1 MPGTKDKWIRRFVIP
16 ETTRHSKGFT
26 IYKVTSVVYLRAS
39 REEISKV
46 SVWKRYNDFKKL
58 HSELYALHGRFQI
71 KDQFPPF
78 TKSKF
83 FGRFEVEVIEERK
96 NSALQL
102 LDFIGKHRCLYTSD
116 IFIRF
121 FENSLIDCNINDCS
135 QSISSDTSEEDHN
148 NIAERTYLTQSQ
160 VTRSLA
166 VERNSLK
173 LNTVASSKEYDKE
186 YNTANALQKQII
198 EHSHISKGENTLGID
213 TSVSNVHEK
222 LEDNLI
228 SKHENLNEE
237 KYEIKK
243 TKMVKIPNSKMIQ
256 DCSDL
261 ARTCKDITHYI
272 IVAAA
277 YINAAFKHEAIAEY
291 EEAFAQYKMG
301 ISTLLLGVE
310 TDPDHARK
318 IRIKKNISKY
328 LDRAE
333 KLYNKYLNWN
343 IAVLNK
349 PVSDLQYYK
358 VLKIIDSVMLV
369 TDLHSSN
376 VRIVKSI
383 EKSLC
388 NKENINNYILRGQ
401 IPFMVHLH
409 AYIETETTVFLILEY
424 IKRGRL
430 WNFIM
435 KNYKPCDHSFKRD
448 SLETL
453 GISSQYQNTL
463 ELTIMNND
471 NEIKLIKSGEVVELP
486 CTPCIYDTASTEI
499 KHMLK
504 EDKDQCR
511 KDTLG
516 EVCGSD
522 VPTTQLLEKAQK
534 LLQSVNATLRRSNS
548 VAIHL
553 NESKDLM
560 YSRDNIRRVIETDDI
575 CRCECSLNLAY
586 NSNLNEPTCNDS
598 NNREK
603 KEVFES
609 IKFFGKNKILP
620 INTSKENNLN
630 KCLSNSL
637 EFSFSDAQEND
648 TLNSTSL
655 DESCNSITD
664 KNLKHE
670 SFQTEDIIEQ
680 SNASMSKYLK
690 ENCMIEK
697 SEDCVHANNHS
708 DPISDP
714 NCGKLINWEI
724 KEEVVCRWAA
734 EILLALEA
742 LHQQGVVIFDLKP
755 ENILLDDQDHVILT
769 YIVPY
774 RNIELTKIRQAYS
787 SPELYTFSPMTSIS
801 PATDIWN
808 YGVILYELLTG
819 IKFRSLHAEPF
830 RSHSVVSIP
839 SKLSDNA
846 RSLLLSILKYK
857 PEERLTISDIKKHCF
872 FEKIDWSNMVY
883 CTV

>member
-26 IYKVTSVVYLRAS
+26 IYKVTSVVYLKAS

-71 KDQFPPF
+71 KDHFPPF

-96 NSALQL
+96 NSALQF

-135 QSISSDTSEEDHN
+135 QSISSDTSEEEHN
-148 NIAERTYLTQSQ
+148 NIVERTCLSQTQ
-160 VTRSLA
+160 VTGSP
-166 VERNSLK
+166 VVDKNSLK

-186 YNTANALQKQII
+186 SNIANAVQTQII
-198 EHSHISKGENTLGID
+198 EHSHISKSDKTLGID
-213 TSVSNVHEK
+213 TSVSNVHDK

-333 KLYNKYLNWN
+333 KLYNKYLNLN
-343 IAVLNK
+343 ISVLNK

-376 VRIVKSI
+376 LRIVKSI
-383 EKSLC
+383 EKSLYS
-388 NKENINNYILRGQ
+388 KENINNYILRGQ

-430 WNFIM
+430 WDFIM
-435 KNYKPCDHSFKRD
+435 KNYKLCDQSFKRD

-453 GISSQYQNTL
+453 GITIQYPNTFEEIL
-463 ELTIMNND
+463 NND
-471 NEIKLIKSGEVVELP
+471 NEMKLIRSEEVELP
-486 CTPCIYDTASTEI
+486 CTYDTASTEI

-504 EDKDQCR
+504 KDKDQCQ
-511 KDTLG
+511 KDTLN
-516 EVCGSD
+516 EAYGSD

-553 NESKDLM
+553 NES
-560 YSRDNIRRVIETDDI
+560 
-575 CRCECSLNLAY
+575 SLKLAY
-586 NSNLNEPTCNDS
+586 NYNLNEPARNDS
-598 NNREK
+598 NNKDK

-609 IKFFGKNKILP
+609 IKFLGKNKIVP
-620 INTSKENNLN
+620 INMSKENNLT

-637 EFSFSDAQEND
+637 DFSFSDTQEND
-648 TLNSTSL
+648 MLNSTSS
-655 DESCNSITD
+655 DASCNSMITD
-664 KNLKHE
+664 KNLKYE
-670 SFQTEDIIEQ
+670 SFQNEDIIEQ
-680 SNASMSKYLK
+680 RNASMSKYLK
-690 ENCMIEK
+690 DTNCMIEK
-697 SEDCVHANNHS
+697 SKECAHVKNHS
-708 DPISDP
+708 DP
-714 NCGKLINWEI
+714 NCDKLVNWEI

-742 LHQQGVVIFDLKP
+742 LHQQGVIIFDLKP
-755 ENILLDDQDHVILT
+755 ENILLDDHDHVILT

-787 SPELYTFSPMTSIS
+787 SPELYTFSPMTSIT
-801 PATDIWN
+801 PATDIWS

-839 SKLSDNA
+839 SQLSDNA

-872 FEKIDWSNMVY
+872 FEKIDWFNMVY

>member
-26 IYKVTSVVYLRAS
+26 IYKVTSLVYLRAS
-39 REEISKV
+39 REEISKI

-58 HSELYALHGRFQI
+58 HLELCVLHRRFQI
-71 KDQFPPF
+71 KERFPPF

-96 NSALQL
+96 NSALQF

-116 IFIRF
+116 IFIQF

-135 QSISSDTSEEDHN
+135 QSISSDTSEDDRN
-148 NIAERTYLTQSQ
+148 VVERTRLSQSQ
-160 VTRSLA
+160 
-166 VERNSLK
+166 
-173 LNTVASSKEYDKE
+173 E
-186 YNTANALQKQII
+186 YNKECNTDDALQTQII
-198 EHSHISKGENTLGID
+198 EHSHISKDDKILGID
-213 TSVSNVHEK
+213 ISVSNVHDK
-222 LEDNLI
+222 LEDNPI
-228 SKHENLNEE
+228 SKRENVNNE

-243 TKMVKIPNSKMIQ
+243 TKMVKIPNSNMIQ

-272 IVAAA
+272 VVAAA
-277 YINAAFKHEAIAEY
+277 YISAAFKHEAIAEY

-310 TDPDHARK
+310 TDPDHVRK
-318 IRIKKNISKY
+318 ITIKKNISKY

-333 KLYNKYLNWN
+333 KLYNRYLNWN
-343 IAVLNK
+343 LSVLNK

-388 NKENINNYILRGQ
+388 NKENISNYILRGQ
-401 IPFMVHLH
+401 IPFMVHLYG
-409 AYIETETTVFLILEY
+409 YIETETTVFLILEY

-430 WNFIM
+430 WDFIM
-435 KNYKPCDHSFKRD
+435 KNYKLCDHSFKRD

-453 GISSQYQNTL
+453 DISNQYQNTL
-463 ELTIMNND
+463 EGIFNND
-471 NEIKLIKSGEVVELP
+471 NEMKLIREAELA
-486 CTPCIYDTASTEI
+486 CTPCTYDVSSTEI
-499 KHMLK
+499 KHITLK
-504 EDKDQCR
+504 EDKEQCWKNTLDQVR
-511 KDTLG
+511 
-516 EVCGSD
+516 GSD

-534 LLQSVNATLRRSNS
+534 LLQSVNATLKRSNS
-548 VAIHL
+548 VAINL

-560 YSRDNIRRVIETDDI
+560 YSRDNVRRVIETDDVN
-575 CRCECSLNLAY
+575 RCERSFNNLTY
-586 NSNLNEPTCNDS
+586 NCNINEPKCNDS
-598 NNREK
+598 NIGREK
-603 KEVFES
+603 KEIFES

-620 INTSKENNLN
+620 VNTSKENNLK
-630 KCLSNSL
+630 KCLSSSL
-637 EFSFSDAQEND
+637 DFSFSDAQEND
-648 TLNSTSL
+648 ILDSTCL
-655 DESCNSITD
+655 DASCNSITD
-664 KNLKHE
+664 ENLKNE
-670 SFQTEDIIEQ
+670 SFLSEDIIEQ
-680 SNASMSKYLK
+680 SNASMSKCLE
-690 ENCMIEK
+690 ENCVIENSK
-697 SEDCVHANNHS
+697 ECANENNRS
-708 DPISDP
+708 DPD
-714 NCGKLINWEI
+714 CGKLINWEI
-724 KEEVVCRWAA
+724 KEEVVCLWGA

-742 LHQQGVVIFDLKP
+742 LHQQGVVIYDLKP
-755 ENILLDDQDHVILT
+755 ENILLNDHGHVTLT

-787 SPELYTFSPMTSIS
+787 SPELYTFSPMTSTS

-819 IKFRSLHAEPF
+819 IKFRSLHDEPF
-830 RSHSVVSIP
+830 RSHSVVNIP

-846 RSLLLSILKYK
+846 RSLLLNILKYN
-857 PEERLTISDIKKHCF
+857 PEERLTISDIKKHNF
-872 FEKIDWSNMVY
+872 FEKIDWSSMVY
-883 CTV
+883 SMV